1 MNQKHTI
8 IKGAFILTLTGFSTR
23 FIGFFY
29 RIFLSQSFGEEN
41 VGLYQLI
48 FPVYALCFSL
58 CCTGIETAVARNVA
72 TSSSL
77 GDKKRT
83 ASYLYCGLFLSLL
96 PSCILMLFLQKEA
109 NFIASSFLGD
119 PRCAPLLTIVSYSIP
134 FAAIHSCIC
143 GYYIG
148 LKKTRI
154 PAVSQLIEQVARVSS
169 VFFMYRFFMERSL
182 SVSISLAAVGLVL
195 GEIFSSLFSIRA
207 FQKEEKQHFFK
218 YFTKP
223 AAASGKWKISIQE
236 ILQTSLPLTG
246 NRVLLNILQSTEAI
260 SIPSRLQMFGFSVS
274 DSLSIYGVLTGMAL
288 PCILFPSAITASIST
303 MLLPTVAEIQ
313 AAGSTK
319 KLKEVIQK
327 VFFSCFALGLACCFV
342 FLLFGNLA
350 GHLLFHSQL
359 AGQFI
364 VTLAWMCPFLYTN
377 STLLSIINGLGKA
390 NISFIFNTSGLLFRI
405 ASVFFM
411 IPLLGI
417 RGYLWGLLIS
427 QGAVFLLCLLYV
439 LFYIA
444 ALSKKQYD
452 H

>member
-8 IKGAFILTLTGFSTR
+8 IKGAFILTLTGFFTR

-29 RIFLSQSFGEEN
+29 RVFLSQSFGEEN

-58 CCTGIETAVARNVA
+58 CCAGIETAVARNVA

-77 GDKKRT
+77 GDKKRA
-83 ASYLYCGLFLSLL
+83 ASFLYCGLFLALL
-96 PSCILMLFLQKEA
+96 PSCILMLFLQREA
-109 NFIASSFLGD
+109 NFIASCFLGD

-148 LKKTRI
+148 FKKTKI
-154 PAVSQLIEQVARVSS
+154 PAVSQLIEQIARVGS
-169 VFFMYRFFMERSL
+169 VFFLYRFFMERSL
-182 SVSISLAAVGLVL
+182 PVSISLAAIGLVI
-195 GEIFSSLFSIRA
+195 GEVFSSLFSLRA
-207 FQKEEKQHFFK
+207 FQKEEKRHFFK
-218 YFTKP
+218 PSATTF
-223 AAASGKWKISIQE
+223 GKWKSGMGG

-246 NRVLLNILQSTEAI
+246 NRVLLNILQSTEAV
-260 SIPSRLQMFGFSVS
+260 SIPARLQMFGFSVS

-313 AAGSTK
+313 AAGSIK

-327 VFFSCFALGLACCFV
+327 VFFSCFALGLTCCLI
-342 FLLFGNLA
+342 FLLFGGLA
-350 GHLLFHSQL
+350 GRLLFHSQL

-390 NISFIFNTSGLLFRI
+390 NISFFFNTSGLLFRI

-411 IPLLGI
+411 IPLFGI

-427 QGAVFLLCLLYV
+427 QAAVFILCLFYV

-444 ALSKKQYD
+444 SMSKQK
-452 H
+452 HTH

>member
-8 IKGAFILTLTGFSTR
+8 IKGAFILTLTGFFTR

-29 RIFLSQSFGEEN
+29 RVFLSQSFGEEN

-58 CCTGIETAVARNVA
+58 CCAGIETAVARNVA
-72 TSSSL
+72 TSASL
-77 GDKKRT
+77 GDKKRAT
-83 ASYLYCGLFLSLL
+83 SFLYCGLFLALL

-109 NFIASSFLGD
+109 NFIASCFLGD

-148 LKKTRI
+148 LKKTKI
-154 PAVSQLIEQVARVSS
+154 PAVSQLIEQIARVGS
-169 VFFMYRFFMERSL
+169 VFFLYRFFMERSL
-182 SVSISLAAVGLVL
+182 PVSISLAAIGLVI
-195 GEIFSSLFSIRA
+195 GEVFSSLFSLRA
-207 FQKEEKQHFFK
+207 FQKDGKLHFSKRPATAFK
-218 YFTKP
+218 
-223 AAASGKWKISIQE
+223 KWKNGIWG

-246 NRVLLNILQSTEAI
+246 NRVLLNILQSTEAV
-260 SIPSRLQMFGFSVS
+260 SIPVKLQMFGFSVS

-313 AAGSTK
+313 AAGSIK

-327 VFFSCFALGLACCFV
+327 VFFSCFALGLACCFI

-350 GHLLFHSQL
+350 GRLLFHSQL
-359 AGQFI
+359 AGRFI
-364 VTLAWMCPFLYTN
+364 ITLAWMCPFLYTN

-390 NISFIFNTSGLLFRI
+390 NISFFFNTFGLLFRI

-411 IPLLGI
+411 IPIFGI

-427 QGAVFLLCLLYV
+427 QAAVFILCLFYV

-444 ALSKKQYD
+444 SMSKQHYT